1 MAKQLYA
8 CLLIDDEKQ
17 SFEILKSELI
27 EGRLLGNVRGG
38 DIVLRKALNTLS
50 DQYWKQQEEMI
61 HSTSEIINLCKNNPV
76 CE

>member
-8 CLLIDDEKQ
+8 CILIDEEKQ

-61 HSTSEIINLCKNNPV
+61 HLTSEIINLCKNNPV
-76 CE
+76 

>member
-1 MAKQLYA
+1 MPKQLYA
-8 CLLIDDEKQ
+8 CILVDEEKQ

-50 DQYWKQQEEMI
+50 DQFWKQQEEMI
-61 HSTSEIINLCKNNPV
+61 HSAFDIINLCMNKPV
-76 CE
+76 